1 MCTSVQVK
9 TGAIARLCKCAQGNI
24 GKNINGHRILLISA
38 VQGPLALSFLVCLFV
53 RWLSRYG
60 NIRPNIHFFQ
70 YILALKPYDNPVPL
84 NTKQYQ
90 VKLTKYQS
98 VPPCTDPVD
107 TIKYQP
113 IPSYSD
119 PIPLSTKQCYPKL
132 THITKNQPVPPHTD
146 SVI

>member
-38 VQGPLALSFLVCLFV
+38 VQGPLAELLYLSLFVCLFV
-53 RWLSRYG
+53 GCPAMVTLDQIST
-60 NIRPNIHFFQ
+60 FFQ

-90 VKLTKYQS
+90 DIQNKYQP
-98 VPPCTDPVD
+98 VPLCTDPVLSN
-107 TIKYQP
+107 INQHHP
-113 IPSYSD
+113 I
-119 PIPLSTKQCYPKL
+119 L
-132 THITKNQPVPPHTD
+132 TQYHQVPTNTTPN
-146 SVI
+146 